1 MKHFKRRCRDARQT
15 IKDLF
20 DLVTWKNFI
29 LVIPGIIL
37 FTPFL
42 LFLLLFEDYDE
53 NDRWEKKMSE
63 YIDQLDREN
72 R

>member
-1 MKHFKRRCRDARQT
+1 MVKE
-15 IKDLF
+15 LL

-29 LVIPGIIL
+29 LVVPGIIL
-37 FTPFL
+37 FTPIL

-63 YIDQLDREN
+63 YFDQLDREN
-72 R
+72 H

>member
-15 IKDLF
+15 VKDLF

-63 YIDQLDREN
+63 YLDQLDREN

>member
-1 MKHFKRRCRDARQT
+1 MKHFKRRCSDARQMV
-15 IKDLF
+15 KELL

-29 LVIPGIIL
+29 LVVPGIIL
-37 FTPFL
+37 FTPIL

-53 NDRWEKKMSE
+53 SDRWEKKMSE
-63 YIDQLDREN
+63 YLDQLDREN

>member
-1 MKHFKRRCRDARQT
+1 MKHFKRRCKDARQ
-15 IKDLF
+15 IVKELR

-29 LVIPGIIL
+29 FAIPAIIL
-37 FTPFL
+37 FTPIM
-42 LFLLLFEDYDE
+42 LFWLLFEDYDE

-63 YIDQLDREN
+63 YLNQLDREN